1 MKYHQS
7 AMAVWGFPTAMV
19 LATKLHLNKK
29 DGDTTAVTPL
39 SAIQSEF
46 SMMERMFEKDVIPAC
61 EELRIGFVSFS
72 PLASGFLSGKYTKEQ
87 IYTGDDVRRVIT
99 RLAPE
104 NMERNQP
111 LLDLLQS
118 LAQEKNATLA
128 QISLA
133 WI

>member
-1 MKYHQS
+1 
-7 AMAVWGFPTAMV
+7 MAVWGFPTAMV
-19 LATKLHLNKK
+19 LSTKLHLNKK

-61 EELRIGFVSFS
+61 EELRIDFVSFS